1 MKRPSKSNTPSWRLR
16 AASRKDRPA
25 DARLLLGEYPVQTPE
40 IVPPADEAGEIWRKS
55 LASTDAYPL
64 RPKHQDP
71 RWAVGTV
78 WIWMVACLACIAF
91 VFTLIILGAIFD

>member
-1 MKRPSKSNTPSWRLR
+1 MKRPSKPRTPSRRPR
-16 AASRKDRPA
+16 AFPRKDHSTDP
-25 DARLLLGEYPVQTPE
+25 RLLLGEYPVQSPK

-64 RPKHQDP
+64 REKHLDP

-78 WIWMVACLACIAF
+78 WLWVIGCLACIAF